1 MWNDRPIS
9 TQGCPTGGLGLRSGR
24 RCRSTPLWGLGG
36 WVGDGHPGVR
46 SVSLGW
52 ICLGLAC
59 LAGGS
64 TLVWAEDWPQWRG
77 PQRDGRSAETGL
89 LQSWPAAGPPLAWRT
104 SGVGTGYASVVTAR
118 GRVFTL
124 GARGGDVV
132 VSALD
137 ERTGQLLWSRVIGRT
152 ERNPCSTPTVD
163 GERLYAL
170 GPDGQLACLRTTD
183 GEPLWQRDLVADFG
197 GRLMSGRGY
206 GESPLIDG
214 DHLICTPGGAEAQ
227 LVALDK
233 TTGAVVWKSV
243 FGSLGEGGRAGAAFS
258 SAVISEAAGVRQY
271 VQLHGQGLVGI
282 AVDDGRLLWHFHR
295 ITNQTANIP
304 TPVVVDDL
312 VFAANGYNAGAV
324 LLKVSREA
332 GGVSAPRTLQVA
344 EVYFL
349 AGGQFQNHHGGVVRV
364 GDRLYGGHGSNN
376 GLPTCLDL
384 ATGEILWKRRGP
396 GTGSAAV
403 TWADERFYFRYQD
416 GLVALLAADAEGFQ
430 VSGTLRISGAGNDSW
445 AHPVVSNGRL
455 LLREQEELS
464 AWMVAERATPAPEG
478 VDPTHTKTAS
488 LRAVR
493 WNRGNWGNWGPAPVG
508 WSHRLL
514 PGLELEGDAAEPGAA
529 LRDMLRV
536 ALIDPKQV
544 PRGRIPADVLA
555 ALAQQP
561 GEWLVSLVEAPVT
574 AEGLRELV
582 ALPGVVGLQ
591 LDHCRR
597 LDEGAWPTLA
607 EAQQLRWLGLAGT
620 SVTGEGL
627 RRLAQLPRL
636 QVLDLDLCDG
646 VDDAAVAMLADCRG
660 VRALS
665 LAKTGFEKSMLT
677 DGGLGRLQELPDLR
691 LLNLAGN
698 RVTDA
703 GLAELVRFPKLQ
715 RLDLSLLPI
724 TDRGIAALAG
734 LQTLRELTLVFGEGF
749 AGPLVT
755 DETVRSLQTW
765 PRLESLDLTGT
776 GVTDAGWEGVTGF
789 PALQVLKL
797 SRSKLTAAGKQRV
810 RQQHPTWNVVP

>member
-1 MWNDRPIS
+1 M
-9 TQGCPTGGLGLRSGR
+9 
-24 RCRSTPLWGLGG
+24 
-36 WVGDGHPGVR
+36 
-46 SVSLGW
+46 
-52 ICLGLAC
+52 
-59 LAGGS
+59 
-64 TLVWAEDWPQWRG
+64 
-77 PQRDGRSAETGL
+77 
-89 LQSWPAAGPPLAWRT
+89 
-104 SGVGTGYASVVTAR
+104 
-118 GRVFTL
+118 
-124 GARGGDVV
+124 
-132 VSALD
+132 
-137 ERTGQLLWSRVIGRT
+137 
-152 ERNPCSTPTVD
+152 
-163 GERLYAL
+163 
-170 GPDGQLACLRTTD
+170 
-183 GEPLWQRDLVADFG
+183 
-197 GRLMSGRGY
+197 
-206 GESPLIDG
+206 
-214 DHLICTPGGAEAQ
+214 
-227 LVALDK
+227 
-233 TTGAVVWKSV
+233 
-243 FGSLGEGGRAGAAFS
+243 
-258 SAVISEAAGVRQY
+258 
-271 VQLHGQGLVGI
+271 
-282 AVDDGRLLWHFHR
+282 
-295 ITNQTANIP
+295 
-304 TPVVVDDL
+304 
-312 VFAANGYNAGAV
+312 
-324 LLKVSREA
+324 
-332 GGVSAPRTLQVA
+332 
-344 EVYFL
+344 
-349 AGGQFQNHHGGVVRV
+349 
-364 GDRLYGGHGSNN
+364 
-376 GLPTCLDL
+376 
-384 ATGEILWKRRGP
+384 
-396 GTGSAAV
+396 
-403 TWADERFYFRYQD
+403 
-416 GLVALLAADAEGFQ
+416 
-430 VSGTLRISGAGNDSW
+430 
-445 AHPVVSNGRL
+445 
-455 LLREQEELS
+455 
-464 AWMVAERATPAPEG
+464 
-478 VDPTHTKTAS
+478 
-488 LRAVR
+488 
-493 WNRGNWGNWGPAPVG
+493 G

-514 PGLELEGDAAEPGAA
+514 PGLEPEGDAAEPGAA
-529 LRDMLRV
+529 LRDALRV
-536 ALIDPKQV
+536 ALIEPKQV
-544 PRGRIPADVLA
+544 PQGRVPAAARA
-555 ALAQQP
+555 ALAQHP

-597 LDEGAWPTLA
+597 LDEGAWAVLA
-607 EAQQLRWLGLAGT
+607 EAPQLRWLGLAGT
-620 SVTGEGL
+620 SVTGEEL

>member
-1 MWNDRPIS
+1 MRNHRPIA
-9 TQGCPTGGLGLRSGR
+9 TEGCKTSGGKSRGTSDCGSPQSLEVGRGGQWLGL
-24 RCRSTPLWGLGG
+24 
-36 WVGDGHPGVR
+36 
-46 SVSLGW
+46 VSLG
-52 ICLGLAC
+52 
-59 LAGGS
+59 
-64 TLVWAEDWPQWRG
+64 LVMMAHGTCVVRADDWPQWRG

-89 LQSWPAAGPPLAWRT
+89 LKSWPAAGPPLAWRT
-104 SGVGTGYASVVTAR
+104 SGVGTGYASVVTAQ
-118 GRVFTL
+118 GRVLTL
-124 GARGGDVV
+124 GARGRDVL
-132 VSALD
+132 VSGLD
-137 ERTGQLLWSRVIGRT
+137 ERTGQLLWSRVIGQT

-163 GERLYAL
+163 GERVYAL

-206 GESPLIDG
+206 GESPLVDG
-214 DHLICTPGGAEAQ
+214 DHLICTPGGSDAQ

-233 TTGAVVWKSV
+233 TTGTVVWKSV

-258 SAVISEAAGVRQY
+258 SAVLSQAAGVRQY

-282 AVDDGRLLWHFHR
+282 AADDGRLLWHFHR

-304 TPVVVDDL
+304 TPVVFDDL

-324 LLKVSREA
+324 LLKVSRETR
-332 GGVSAPRTLQVA
+332 GEPAPKALQVA

-364 GDRLYGGHGSNN
+364 GDQLYGGHGSNN

-396 GTGSAAV
+396 GAGSAAV

-430 VSGTLRISGAGNDSW
+430 VTGTLRVPGAGNDSW

-455 LLREQEELS
+455 LLREQDELA
-464 AWMVAERATPAPEG
+464 AWRVAERETRSPEG
-478 VDPTHTKTAS
+478 GQPTNAGTRS

-493 WNRGNWGNWGPAPVG
+493 WDRGSWVAAPAG
-508 WSHRLL
+508 WTHRLL
-514 PGLELEGDAAEPGAA
+514 PGLEPVAGTAEPTGA
-529 LRDMLRV
+529 LSV
-536 ALIDPKQV
+536 AHIEPKQV
-544 PRGRIPADVLA
+544 RQGRIRAE
-555 ALAQQP
+555 ALASLAEQP

-574 AEGLRELV
+574 AEGLREV
-582 ALPGVVGLQ
+582 IALPGVVGLQ

-597 LDEGAWPTLA
+597 LDEGAWAELA
-607 EAQQLRWLGLAGT
+607 EARGMRWLGLAGT
-620 SVTGEGL
+620 SVTGDGL
-627 RRLAQLPRL
+627 RRLAKLPRL
-636 QVLDLDLCDG
+636 QILDLDLCEA
-646 VDDAAVAMLADCRG
+646 VDDAGVAMLAGCRG
-660 VRALS
+660 LRALS
-665 LAKTGFEKSMLT
+665 LGKTGFEKTMLT
-677 DGGLGRLQELPDLR
+677 DAGLRPLQEWPELR

-698 RVTDA
+698 RVTDT
-703 GLAELVRFPKLQ
+703 GLAELTRFRQLQ

-724 TDRGIAALAG
+724 TDRGVAALSG
-734 LQTLRELTLVFGEGF
+734 LHELRELTLLFGEGF
-749 AGPLVT
+749 AGPLLT
-755 DETVRSLQTW
+755 DEAVRSLQSL

-776 GVTDAGWEGVTGF
+776 GVTDAGWDNLTGF

-797 SRSKLTAAGKQRV
+797 SRSKLTASGKQRV
-810 RQQHPTWNVVP
+810 QQQHPAWNVVP